1 MATTMRTRTR
11 YLPLIEAEAGMVLGS
26 PVHIS
31 QHGQLRYSLPAGHT
45 LTSDNIHQLAAHRAE
60 FLYIAEADTR
70 SDEQVAIDAAHAA
83 KRVMEIFTGADLG
96 DPTMATLFDQVLAY
110 RSA

>member
-1 MATTMRTRTR
+1 MR
-11 YLPLIEAEAGMVLGS
+11 
-26 PVHIS
+26 H
-31 QHGQLRYSLPAGHT
+31 
-45 LTSDNIHQLAAHRAE
+45 N
-60 FLYIAEADTR
+60 
-70 SDEQVAIDAAHAA
+70 AA

>member
-1 MATTMRTRTR
+1 MPTMRTRPR

-31 QHGQLRYSLPAGHT
+31 RHGQLRYSLPTGHT
-45 LTSDNIHQLAAHRAE
+45 LTDDNIHQLAAHRAE
-60 FLYIAEADTR
+60 YLFIAEPDSR
-70 SDEQVAIDAAHAA
+70 SDEQVATDAAQAA
-83 KRVMEIFTGADLG
+83 RRVMEIFSGADLD
-96 DPTMATLFDQVLAY
+96 DPTMAALFDQILTY